1 MVDDDDDR
9 KIMYNVRVG
18 PRVRRKLMWSNPQ
31 NITTLRIHIKIKFM
45 KLLKV

>member
-18 PRVRRKLMWSNPQ
+18 PRVRRKLM
-31 NITTLRIHIKIKFM
+31 
-45 KLLKV
+45 